1 MRYPEFSNI
10 TTRMVCNMFQKFVY
24 KILKLSFIG
33 LAFLLVGCVS
43 LATDFRKEG
52 FDSMQK
58 GFTSLK
64 ATPDLH
70 KVITLKEVKVHIV
83 GHRSL
88 FSWNVAAAYGSPV
101 AAYANTN
108 NEIWII
114 GTLVNGKI
122 IINQAVL
129 GHELKHL
136 LNFSEPGVANPDI
149 LDELGA

>member
-1 MRYPEFSNI
+1 
-10 TTRMVCNMFQKFVY
+10 MFQKFVR
-24 KILKLSFIG
+24 KILTLGYIA
-33 LAFLLVGCVS
+33 LAFSLVGCVS
-43 LATDFRKEG
+43 LATDLRKEG

-58 GFTSLK
+58 AQLSLK
-64 ATPDLH
+64 ETPDLH
-70 KVITLKEVKVHIV
+70 KVVVLKEVKVHIV

-88 FSWNVAAAYGSPV
+88 FSWNVAAAYGSPI

-122 IINQAVL
+122 VINQAIL

-136 LNFSEPGVANPDI
+136 LNFNEPGVANPDT